1 MKKSILFIAICCS
14 LLYVNKTQAQLKF
27 RNSESNPLY
36 VAVAYYVQTDEFEGW
51 YATGW
56 YSIEPGETKVLIG
69 GDLAYKEYYFYARDT
84 ENGEWKGG
92 GKHSFVVE
100 PSDEFKIKNADKEYQ
115 LKGERIVKAFKKIDV
130 GDRKT
135 YTLSLTEEED

>member
-1 MKKSILFIAICCS
+1 MKKSMLFIAMCS
-14 LLYVNKTQAQLKF
+14 LLYINKTQAQLKI

-56 YSIEPGETKVLIG
+56 YYIEPNETKTLIG
-69 GDLAYKEYYFYARDT
+69 GNLAYKTYYFYARDT
-84 ENGEWKGG
+84 EGAEWKGG
-92 GKHSFVVE
+92 GKYSFVVE
-100 PSDEFKIKNADKEYQ
+100 PYNEFKIKNADKEYQ
-115 LKGERIVKAFKKIDV
+115 LKDERVIKSFKKIDV
-130 GDRKT
+130 GEKTT